1 MKSNMTT
8 NITTQPKSAAARVSA
23 SRRGAMLVLI
33 AVLLVVV
40 VAMAA
45 FAIDVSYMQL
55 VRSELRAA
63 TDAAAKAGTLALAK
77 TDGNAAAA
85 RTAAIEAAARN
96 RVAGRALVLTSDQ
109 ILVGRS
115 VSQAN
120 GTWAFQAN
128 QLPYTSVKIQ
138 SAMNSSTAAGAVP
151 LFLGSFLGT
160 GSFQPAQAATA
171 SQMDQEIC
179 LVIDRSHS
187 MCFNMSGV
195 EWSYPPGTKTSPHT
209 ICYPPNPTLSRWA
222 ALQSS
227 VNLFM
232 DTILETNNTPRV
244 ALITWGSAIGTNTAE
259 YSYTKKTEV
268 AVANELG
275 FTTDYA
281 AIKSK
286 IAARTSKVMLG
297 GTNMSAGIDAG
308 RTLLNGNTVR
318 ALAKKT
324 MILMTDGQWNQGRD
338 PIDAAEDA
346 ANEGIEIH
354 TITFLASGSQ
364 NTTRQIAEITG
375 GKYYYSSNQAELEE
389 AFRDLALTLPIVLTQ

>member
-1 MKSNMTT
+1 MTK
-8 NITTQPKSAAARVSA
+8 IQMVPSRKPRLA
-23 SRRGAMLVLI
+23 RRGAMLVLI
-33 AVLLVVV
+33 AFLLVVV
-40 VAMAA
+40 VCMAA

-77 TDGNAAAA
+77 TDGDAASA
-85 RTAAIEAAARN
+85 RTAAIQAAARN
-96 RVAGRALVLTSDQ
+96 KVAGRALVLTTDQ
-109 ILVGRS
+109 VQVGRS
-115 VSQAN
+115 AAQAN
-120 GTWAFQAN
+120 GTWSFTAN
-128 QLPYTSVKIQ
+128 QTPYTSVKIL
-138 SAMNSSTAAGAVP
+138 SSMSDSTAAGSVP
-151 LFLGSFLGT
+151 LFLGTFMGR
-160 GSFQPAQAATA
+160 GSFQPAQSATA
-171 SQMDQEIC
+171 SQMEQEIC

-195 EWSYPPGTKTSPHT
+195 EWSYPPGTKTTPHT
-209 ICYPPNPTLSRWA
+209 ICYPPHATLSRWA

-244 ALITWGSAIGTNTAE
+244 ALITWGSTIGTNTAE

-275 FTTDYA
+275 LSTDYA
-281 AIKSK
+281 AVKSK
-286 IAARTSKVMLG
+286 IAARTTKVMLG

-346 ANEGIEIH
+346 ADEGIQIH
-354 TITFLASGSQ
+354 TITFLSGSAQ
-364 NTTRQIAEITG
+364 NTMRQVAEITG
-375 GKYYYSSNQAELEE
+375 GKYYVSSNQAELEE